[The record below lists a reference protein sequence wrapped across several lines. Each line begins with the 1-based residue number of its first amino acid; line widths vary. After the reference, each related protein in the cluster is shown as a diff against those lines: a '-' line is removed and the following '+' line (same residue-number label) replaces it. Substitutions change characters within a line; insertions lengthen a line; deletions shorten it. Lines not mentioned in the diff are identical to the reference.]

1 MKQSSKSRLHFY
13 ALEPRVLLDGAAL
26 IDAAQVVEASDC
38 LCFSPEG
45 NLLQS
50 EEIADPTIL
59 PAIAPSEPQRN
70 EVVFIDAN
78 LPDYQLLVD
87 GVDPNAEVFLVEAGV
102 DGWAYM
108 SEVLS
113 ERTDIDAIHV
123 LGHGAEGVAVLGTA
137 VLDSEH
143 LEEYREVLS
152 TIGQALTSEGDIL
165 LWGCRVGAEGEGESF
180 INQIASLTGADIAA
194 SDDLTGISGDW
205 DLEVN
210 SGDIE
215 EYNLL
220 DIEELESFEHDLGIT
235 STSGPNISYGG
246 GTLYVNFTLDLATA
260 PGFMNSHNNGDSM
273 HLSIGGYTGPQTSS
287 TLYFGGGGSIVD
299 ATNRNGNVHVGSTWS
314 FNSIGITM
322 DGTYTIHFQVRST
335 TQGAIEYLPS
345 GSIALSFNAA
355 PTLSNLTTS
364 ETYLENTVNAS
375 AQLIDSDVSFAD
387 SDGGNLSGGQLTVT
401 GVNATETISISNQ
414 DVGTSGNI
422 QLSGSNVQVSNG
434 SSWTTF
440 ATLSGGSGSNLTISF
455 NGSSTPTYIDS
466 LIQRLTYQSSSA
478 TGENAHNLS
487 LTVTDGDG
495 GSSGGKT
502 ISVTVT
508 GENDAPS
515 FSGNGTLSAV
525 DEDTSSPSGA
535 TVTSI
540 MNSLFSDDDS
550 DSFAGIAIST
560 DGSNN
565 ATEGDWE
572 YSTDG
577 SSWYD
582 ISSVT
587 TSGALLLNTSTKLRF
602 VPVAEYNG
610 TPGSLTVFAVD
621 DSSATT
627 FTSGATRQTF
637 DTTADDATSK
647 VAAAGVTIGTSIT
660 AANDAPVATA
670 GATLAY
676 SENSSAAAID
686 ATVTLSDVDDTQIT
700 GATVTLSSGFTSGD
714 TLGFSTQ
721 NGISGSYNS
730 STGVLTLS
738 GTATVAQYQ
747 AALRTVTY
755 SSSSEDP
762 TSGSASRTVSWQVTD
777 ANSDGD
783 GAQNSSAVTSTINL
797 TASNDTPVA
806 TAGATLAYSENGS
819 AAAIDNT
826 IALSDSDDTQITA
839 ATVTLSSGF
848 TNGDTLGFTT
858 QNGISG
864 SYNSSAGVL
873 TLSGSATVAQYQT
886 ALRTVTYSSS
896 SEDPTSGSASRTV
909 SWQVTDANSDGAGAQ
924 NSSAVTSTINLTASN
939 DTPTATAGG
948 TLAYSEHDS
957 ATAIDSTLTLSD
969 SDDTQFTAATVTISS
984 GLTSGDT
991 LGFTTQNGI
1000 SGSYNSGTGVLTLS
1014 GTATVAQYQSA
1025 LRSVTYINSTDDLT
1039 STSASRTISW
1049 QVTDANSDG
1058 AGAQNSSS
1066 VTSTINI
1073 TATNDT
1079 PVATAGATLAYSEN
1093 GSAAAIDTS
1102 ITLSDVDD
1110 SQIAGATVTLSSGF
1124 TSGDTLGFSTQNGIS
1139 GSYNS
1144 STGVL
1149 TLSGSATVAQY
1160 QSALRTVTYSSSSE
1174 DPTTNGSSSSR
1185 TVSWQ
1190 VTDANSDGAG
1200 AENSSSVT
1208 STINITASNDAPTSS
1223 NGTVS
1228 VTELVSYSLQA
1239 SDFNFSDVD
1248 SGDTLAKI
1256 KIVTLP
1262 ANGSLTLSGNAVTAG
1277 DEILIADI
1285 NAGNLKYTHSDHTTI
1300 GNSYTSFTYK
1310 VNDSQIDSVSA
1321 YTLTINVSADTFI
1334 SDGTQYLSQSKTVY
1348 SLDTSSQP
1356 YTFNTIVT
1364 ADNRLNSIGFNYD
1377 DGYIY
1382 GTINGTNKIYRIG
1395 ASGTIVDLGAVS
1407 GLPSKTYFRGDFDQQ
1422 GNYYIIDA
1430 RKLYIVDVDTMSVT
1444 STQRLSARFGAADGA
1459 YNEHDGKLYGASRNK
1474 LYSLDPSNGKVEVK
1488 WVDNLPSNTWG
1499 AAWFDGAGRFF
1510 VAGNQTGDIFRID
1523 DFSNPE
1529 AVFVSKGQPSGN
1541 NDGTA
1546 SDAAPVFIHTV
1557 STPAANAY
1565 LGGTSVTHTYAIDN
1579 GKQPSVLSSGFE
1591 DTLSDSRTFDTSTLQ
1606 IVDSDGNTLAGGG
1619 VNYTATFSLS
1629 DSKLVISGLSVPAL
1643 KQFTITVDVDL
1654 PVMTPEIYYN
1664 QAKLTGIESNLSS
1677 NGEILSDNP
1686 GGIKPDATPMVV
1698 ASATA
1703 TNKITGTVF
1712 NDLDQDGV
1720 KDSNETGIGGV
1731 KLTLSN
1737 GDISYTDVNGS
1748 YTFDFLADGTYSI
1761 TETQPSGFTSYT
1773 ADTITGVIVAGGST
1787 QTVDFADFG
1796 EGSITGTVY
1805 LDQNGNTTQDGTEGG
1820 LNSVTV
1826 TLKNSSGTTVS
1837 TTTTDSEG
1845 RYDFSNVTP
1854 GAYWVEQT
1862 LPSGYTNT
1870 SAQNVSINLGA
1881 SKKVEVNFGDIGTGI
1896 ITGTVFD
1903 DLNGNAT
1910 QEVAEDGLSGVT
1922 LTLTDSSGSSS
1933 TTTTD
1938 SDGFYQFTALT
1949 SGTYSVT
1956 ETDPSSYSSDTSN
1969 TQTAVIVNGGSAGV
1983 HFADR
1988 KTGSLSGFTFADL
2001 NGDGTF
2007 DADDVGI
2014 SGITITLTDRDGDTF
2029 SATTANNGS
2038 YQFLN
2043 VDPGSYT
2050 VDSGGKSGY
2059 ISIAGTQRSGTLASD
2074 GSSVSNFAMVPPGLI
2089 LGTVYN
2095 DYDGDGEQGASE
2107 NGLSGVEITLTD
2119 SSNNATYIHTDSDGS
2134 FEFSSV
2140 AAGTYTVSES
2150 DPTGFVSTTN
2160 SYSVT
2165 LAGGDS
2171 ANVNFGDR
2179 PSGSLSGT
2187 VFDDRDGDAT
2197 QDVGENGLSNVT
2209 LTLSNG
2215 DTATTDNDGFYLFD
2229 NIAIGDYTLVETDP
2243 ANVISTTNNSVAVT
2257 ISSNAAASVDYADQI
2272 KFAPISVN
2280 DAYTLNEGA
2289 TLTTNASTGVVANDT
2304 DKNSDTLTT
2313 TLISGVS
2320 NGTLTLNSDGSFSY
2334 IHDGSETT
2342 SDSFSYKINDGTQ
2355 DSGNAT
2361 VNLTITPVNDAPVLA
2376 TNTGMTINEDSAAT
2390 TLTTSML
2397 NVTDVDNSDAQL
2409 TYTVTTSPTKGSLS
2423 HSSFTQAQL
2432 AAGLINYTPSADQ
2445 YGADSFTFTVS
2456 DGAGGS
2462 ISATQYAITITNIND
2477 APVVANAIPDQS
2489 HSGSGSWSYQVP
2501 SNTFSDVDLE
2511 DTHSWSAILGDGS
2524 ALPSWLSFNTT
2535 TRTFTGNPPNGVTSV
2550 SLKVSVDDGNGGTE
2564 DDTFVLT
2571 ISSANDDPVAS
2582 DDSGSAT
2589 EAGGVTNGT
2598 TGSSASGNVLTNDS
2612 DNDTGDTKA
2621 VAAIRSGSTEGSG
2634 TAGTLGNALAG
2645 NYGSLTI
2652 NSDGSYSYSIDE
2664 NNASVEA
2671 LANGETITDTFN
2683 YTVADSQSA
2692 TDIALLTVTIT
2703 GSNDAPVI
2711 TNGPDTAS
2719 LTETDSALTTS
2730 GTLTVGDVDTTDVI
2744 TSTISG
2750 LVVSGTSNRSDSAAP
2765 SDAELLAMLTITPT
2779 ATLNGTETS
2788 KTLNWSFDSGSE
2800 LFDYLATGET
2810 LILTYSVT
2818 ATDDDGTALSDSE
2831 TLTLTVTGSNDDP
2844 VITGGA
2850 YSNGITESNSAL
2862 SDSGSFTIS
2871 DVDTSDVISATRTL
2885 VVSGTSD
2892 RTDSAAL
2899 ADSTLLSMLTVTAT
2913 PVSGSSN
2920 NGTLNWS
2927 FDSGAETFDYLATGE
2942 TLILTYSVTTADDD
2956 GTALSDSET
2965 VTLTLTGSNDG
2976 PTITNGPDLSG
2987 LSESDSGLSDSGTL
3001 TVGDLDV
3008 NNLVVSTFTQ
3018 SVGGTGDRTL
3028 GSAPEDSDLL
3038 TMFTITPT
3046 ATVGNADQ
3054 SGTLNWSFDS
3064 GTEPFNYLKVGE
3076 TLVLTYTVTATEND
3090 AAASSATATVTV
3102 TITGTNDLPL
3112 ITAVSDQAMTEDTS
3126 SSLTLAVDDLENES
3140 LTYAISGG
3148 SNETVTATMVGRQIT
3163 LTPASNYESMTPIPF
3178 TVTVTDASGGS
3189 SNITFNVTVANAN
3202 DAPYSTSTIPK
3213 QSAAQGT
3220 PYSYTLPNG
3229 LFGDIDTGD
3238 AAALT
3243 HQITLA
3249 SGDPL
3254 PSWLSFDAASGVLSG
3269 TPGNDDV
3276 TTDALI
3282 LRVTATDPS
3291 AATGELDF
3299 VMELININDAPV
3311 AIDDIYS
3318 VDEAN
3323 QLNISAGNGLL
3334 SNDQDPDAGDSQ
3346 VVSSVNGQSIS
3357 VGQTVTL
3364 SGGGTLTINQDGSL
3378 SLDASS
3384 AYNHLADGEN
3394 ATETATYTLA
3404 DSEGLSDSGTVT
3416 FTVVG
3421 KNDAPV
3427 LEANK
3432 TVIVDQYSARKES
3445 DANRT
3450 GLGIVAPTDL
3460 DSDSSTLGVTI
3471 THLPTGGTTYNGT
3484 TIVTAN
3490 DTLTTD
3496 ELLALR
3502 FKPTQGFNGDAGQLI
3517 YEVSDGSS
3525 SATQAISIQIQAV
3538 QYLDIVSLDSVHAEG
3553 GSSGDSSGTT
3563 DYTFTVHRSGYL
3575 NGATDVNWQVDFS
3588 EAAGDATNSDF
3599 LNSTLANGTVTFAA
3613 DEVSKQVTVSVLAD
3627 GVVESDEDFTV
3638 RLTSSAIDADTIAA
3652 GVIQRSLQ
3660 ATADG
3665 VIQNDDTAPQISSV
3679 SGPVVTGESRLYWS
3693 GDELIVEM
3701 QFDRIVVTSGTLT
3714 LDLTIGTLAGGGSS
3728 ITDQTRQATLKEG
3741 SGTNTLRFAYT
3752 IQSEDVDPDGI
3763 AVVANSLSGSISDL
3777 SGNSAD
3783 LTLTASD
3790 LPNLNN
3796 LRINAFDG
3804 VVVDGYI
3811 TGGTVF
3817 ADADRD
3823 QTLDA
3828 GEASDTTDNSGNFT
3842 ILGGEGPLVLSG
3854 GTDISTNL
3862 AFEGVFEAPPR
3873 AEVINP
3879 LTTLLVE
3886 MAGYSASDASFQST
3900 QAPLRTALGLDA
3912 SIDLY
3917 TYDPIIEASRPNATA
3932 GEITIAVT
3940 AQKEAAKIANLLVQ
3954 GSSVLAGAV
3963 TSGTLNSGDAG
3974 RAIASALASYIN
3986 ARPSQ
3991 AIDLSDTT
3999 VIQTVLN
4006 SAAGNLSGIDTAR
4019 VSSVASLAASVIG
4032 ASNDKVAA
4040 ASADA
4045 AGLTAIAQSQVVA
4058 QGDAADA
4065 LESGTNSNDLSSAQS
4080 SYTGANLDS
4089 AVNSAS
4095 VGTIFPVYLE
4105 ISESVAS
4112 QFEGDSAGGT
4122 GTNGYGFT
4130 VTRSGDTNTAFS
4142 VDYTISGEVNSS
4154 DFASGSLTGTL
4165 SFVSGETSKSLTLDV
4180 LADLDR
4186 ESDESFSVT
4195 LSNASVLANLTTEQ
4209 ASGEILNDDPRTPT
4223 VTLPTTPSIRVG
4235 VPTTI
4240 SGISVDD
4247 GDSNT
4252 LSLTLVSTNGTLSL
4266 AGPATISGSNTSL
4279 TVSGTLDQLNTTLG
4293 NLIFEGTTGEVSAT
4307 ITITPDDSD
4316 ATTFETASTLNINL
4330 ESAPEH
4336 LLPSRPSVVGGHA
4349 TEILGIAIRD
4359 IDDAHRGENIT
4370 LTLTPD
4376 KGTIG
4381 LTASGSLTI
4390 NDLAAGKKQL
4400 IGTVGDINA
4409 TLGSLDFT
4417 ATRGET
4423 SASIQFESTDGS
4435 VLTPDDSDLLLMD
4448 IVAAPEQTVATA
4460 DLTVIAGNA
4469 TSVPGFTVSDL
4480 DSANLQ
4486 ATLTPYGGTIAVDS
4500 LGSVVISEPSSGVIR
4515 LYGLVAEVNS
4525 VLNTLTFTGGATDLS
4540 ARINMVTTDLSVI
4553 TPAATGNYD
4562 FNIIHTP
4569 DLALP
4574 ATPSLVAGSTL
4585 EVSGISLT
4593 DADTDTHTITLT
4605 ATGGSIAADAAAGAT
4620 VTTVSGSVLT
4630 ISGST
4635 ATVNNTLT
4643 NLEFTAP
4650 SATVASTGTIQMVAN
4665 DNDSR
4670 TGNDSET
4677 LSLNIL
4683 ADPDLSLAATQ
4694 HLVSGVAT
4702 AVSGISVVGGGSGV
4716 VTAQLVVSGGSISLT
4731 GNSLGAVA
4739 HSGEDRYTITGTADG
4754 VNQVLATL
4762 TFNGDS
4768 GVGSNASIQ
4777 FSVDLGN
4784 ILLGNLS
4791 GTQAIEVHDAPTLT
4805 VPGTTPLATVGVP
4818 LGVDGI
4824 TVNDIDDNS
4833 LTMTLTPASGSL
4845 SLTAAG
4851 AVAAT
4856 TDSGSGVV
4864 TLIGTPADINSSL
4877 DTLRYTAVAGS
4888 ATGTIA
4894 VSVDDSDSIT
4904 SNATSSWSLDL
4915 VARPELTLP
4924 ASAAVAEGVPVS
4936 LSGISVAD
4944 SDSSA
4949 LTLTLTP
4956 TNGILNS
4963 VAGDLILT
4971 GTASAINASLNAL
4984 TFTADIGAT
4993 SATLSGE
5000 LTDGDSRT
5008 ANATGAIPLTVVV
5021 GQPPLAGGDLTVT
5034 AIAEDSTATAVNLS
5048 LTPTTLDDPDDD
5060 AGGVDQ
5066 TPQQLRIISVTG
5078 GTLTQSDSSV
5088 ITLGANGT
5096 KLTLTGG
5103 TIGLRFTPDSD
5114 RDTDATVTYVLV
5126 DRIIDSL
5133 NSTAST
5139 VTVPITAAQDAPVIT
5154 HSATTFTYT
5163 DTAADDTF
5171 VTQTLAAT
5179 ATDADTGATL
5189 SWGIQNPTDSS
5200 VVTTL
5205 DGTFGTLSV
5214 TGSTFSYTPNDTALE
5229 GIKSNNTEHFN
5240 IQVSDGIDVSTQLLT
5255 IEVTAENDPT
5265 QFGGDD
5271 SGAVTEDQVASAS
5284 GTLTVS
5290 DRDSADGTVV
5300 AQSGIAGS
5308 YGTFSIDSSGN
5319 WSYQLDDSKPTVQ
5332 SLAGAT
5338 VPLTT
5343 TAATAQLAPQTL
5355 GGSGSERVSEAFTVT
5370 TSAGENHTIN
5380 VTIRG
5385 DNDIPTASGTLTDD
5399 QKLQGEGLSKETA
5412 HLFSDIDNNTVFYY
5426 YANNLPRGLTI
5437 DSSTG
5442 VISGA
5447 ATRAGLYDVVIHAY
5461 DGDGGTATAD
5471 WNILVVAPVMTE
5483 SPPPEPGG
5491 STGTEGN
5498 PGGGENPSIPG
5509 LGPKRPG
5516 SGGFDPTGET
5526 IPGHQNPIPVPSGTG
5541 GIPSGPGGPGDIP
5554 GGAGE
5559 LPGGT
5564 RGIPSGTGELPV
5576 GPGGIPGGTGELP
5589 VGPGGIP
5596 SGAGEL
5602 PGRPETPV
5610 RGNPPAPGGEGGIPN
5625 GIPKGDVPNG
5635 LPPVEGL
5642 NDGDIDTNELPQDTP
5657 SDEEPSEVIATG
5669 SEVAEDQTRRDSE
5682 IVSDHVKV
5690 GSDAREAR
5698 EIELKRVDRVDVSVN
5713 SDGQVKL
5720 VQLERKEGEVSAGLM
5735 LVEVRKVDFHYEIEI
5750 VDFNQERVLQ
5760 YSATNPDGEP
5770 LPIWVRVDAESGFIY
5785 ANPPAGVEQ
5794 LDLRLVAQDRDGAS
5808 RMMEIKLDFSGKDV
5822 NQVAAI
5828 EMEHRPSF
5836 EQQLQQAGAEWS
5848 GQMDDALISM
5858 LKDAA

>member
-848 TNGDTLGFTT
+848 TNGDTLGFT
-858 QNGISG
+858 
-864 SYNSSAGVL
+864 
-873 TLSGSATVAQYQT
+873 
-886 ALRTVTYSSS
+886 
-896 SEDPTSGSASRTV
+896 
-909 SWQVTDANSDGAGAQ
+909 
-924 NSSAVTSTINLTASN
+924 
-939 DTPTATAGG
+939 
-948 TLAYSEHDS
+948 
-957 ATAIDSTLTLSD
+957 
-969 SDDTQFTAATVTISS
+969 
-984 GLTSGDT
+984 
-991 LGFTTQNGI
+991 
-1000 SGSYNSGTGVLTLS
+1000 
-1014 GTATVAQYQSA
+1014 
-1025 LRSVTYINSTDDLT
+1025 
-1039 STSASRTISW
+1039 
-1049 QVTDANSDG
+1049 
-1058 AGAQNSSS
+1058 
-1066 VTSTINI
+1066 
-1073 TATNDT
+1073 
-1079 PVATAGATLAYSEN
+1079 
-1093 GSAAAIDTS
+1093 
-1102 ITLSDVDD
+1102 
-1110 SQIAGATVTLSSGF
+1110 
-1124 TSGDTLGFSTQNGIS
+1124 TQNGIS

-2818 ATDDDGTALSDSE
+2818 ATDDDGTPLTDSETLTLTITGSNDDPVITGGAYSNGITESNSALSDSGSFTIGDVDTSDVITSARTLVVSGTSNRSDSAAPSDAELLAMLTITPTATLNGTETSKTLNWSFDSGSELFDYLATGETLILTYSVTATDDDGTPLTDSE

>member
-700 GATVTLSSGFTSGD
+700 
-714 TLGFSTQ
+714 
-721 NGISGSYNS
+721 
-730 STGVLTLS
+730 
-738 GTATVAQYQ
+738 
-747 AALRTVTY
+747 
-755 SSSSEDP
+755 
-762 TSGSASRTVSWQVTD
+762 
-777 ANSDGD
+777 
-783 GAQNSSAVTSTINL
+783 
-797 TASNDTPVA
+797 
-806 TAGATLAYSENGS
+806 
-819 AAAIDNT
+819 
-826 IALSDSDDTQITA
+826 
-839 ATVTLSSGF
+839 
-848 TNGDTLGFTT
+848 
-858 QNGISG
+858 
-864 SYNSSAGVL
+864 
-873 TLSGSATVAQYQT
+873 
-886 ALRTVTYSSS
+886 
-896 SEDPTSGSASRTV
+896 
-909 SWQVTDANSDGAGAQ
+909 
-924 NSSAVTSTINLTASN
+924 
-939 DTPTATAGG
+939 
-948 TLAYSEHDS
+948 
-957 ATAIDSTLTLSD
+957 
-969 SDDTQFTAATVTISS
+969 
-984 GLTSGDT
+984 
-991 LGFTTQNGI
+991 
-1000 SGSYNSGTGVLTLS
+1000 
-1014 GTATVAQYQSA
+1014 
-1025 LRSVTYINSTDDLT
+1025 
-1039 STSASRTISW
+1039 
-1049 QVTDANSDG
+1049 
-1058 AGAQNSSS
+1058 
-1066 VTSTINI
+1066 
-1073 TATNDT
+1073 
-1079 PVATAGATLAYSEN
+1079 
-1093 GSAAAIDTS
+1093 
-1102 ITLSDVDD
+1102 
-1110 SQIAGATVTLSSGF
+1110 GATVTLSSGF

-2818 ATDDDGTALSDSE
+2818 ATDDDGTPLTDSE
-2831 TLTLTVTGSNDDP
+2831 TLTLTITGSNDDP